1 MVFLSEAVPDST
13 IQIAINK
20 FVESAQPTIVASL
33 ESSNHGNVKLHEQRY
48 SRVPLVES
56 QNSNNESKQKSWWYA
71 HFDGKVEVFCFM
83 LHLQFTFVLSTGNW
97 IARQM
102 NVHPN
107 RVLTLLVAGKAQY
120 YSFLTTPR
128 KYRLSFYRKR

>member
-1 MVFLSEAVPDST
+1 
-13 IQIAINK
+13 
-20 FVESAQPTIVASL
+20 
-33 ESSNHGNVKLHEQRY
+33 
-48 SRVPLVES
+48 
-56 QNSNNESKQKSWWYA
+56 
-71 HFDGKVEVFCFM
+71 M

-120 YSFLTTPR
+120 YSF
-128 KYRLSFYRKR
+128 